1 MNGFVPIVL
10 FLAQIMVGSEF
21 AHTVQTGDSLTVIG
35 ARLGVDVH
43 VLAEA
48 NGLKAAATLKP
59 GQALK
64 VDNRHIVP
72 PWAEGVAI
80 VINVPQRM
88 LFFFEGGD
96 VSCGCPI
103 AAGKPDWKTPLGDFE
118 IVEMEK
124 NPTWDVPPSIQEEMR
139 RAGKTV
145 LTRVPPSPQNP
156 LGQYWMRLSLPGVG
170 IHGTNA
176 PSSIY
181 KLATHGCIRLHA
193 DDVKSVFAKADVGT
207 RGRVI
212 YEPLLMARTAD
223 AVFLE
228 MHPDAYKKQ
237 PNPFEK
243 VMDIA
248 TSAGFAD
255 MLDLA
260 LVKEVIRKRDG
271 IARDVTLR

>member
-10 FLAQIMVGSEF
+10 FLAQIVVGSEF
-21 AHTVQTGDSLTVIG
+21 VHIVQTGDSLTSIG
-35 ARLGVDVH
+35 ARLGVDVR

-48 NGLKAAATLKP
+48 NGLRAVAPLKP

-72 PWAEGVAI
+72 WAEDLAI

-88 LFFFEGGD
+88 LFFFEGGN
-96 VSCGCPI
+96 VSCACPI
-103 AAGKPDWKTPLGDFE
+103 AAGKPDWRTLPGDFE
-118 IVEMEK
+118 IVEMEE

-139 RAGKTV
+139 RAGKAV
-145 LTRVPPSPQNP
+145 LTQVPPSPQNP
-156 LGQYWMRLSLPGVG
+156 LGQYWMRLSLPGIG

-181 KLATHGCIRLHA
+181 KLATHGCIRLHP
-193 DDVKSVFAKADVGT
+193 DDVKRVFAKVVVGT

-212 YEPLLMARTAD
+212 YEPLLMTRTAI

-237 PNPFEK
+237 PDPLPK
-243 VMDIA
+243 VLNIA
-248 TSAGFAD
+248 RSEGFID

-271 IARDVTLR
+271 IARDVTRR